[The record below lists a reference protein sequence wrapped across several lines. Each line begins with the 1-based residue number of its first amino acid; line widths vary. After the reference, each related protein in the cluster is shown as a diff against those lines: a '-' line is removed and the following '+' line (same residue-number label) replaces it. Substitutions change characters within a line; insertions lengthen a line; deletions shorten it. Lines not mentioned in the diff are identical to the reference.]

1 MDGVIDLSSLSL
13 PHQNYQVNIINIF
26 SSFYFIFPRKIIE
39 IVKGIS
45 AARDIFLRVFRFWR
59 RFREREKFY
68 LSPIFNKCLS

>member
-39 IVKGIS
+39 IVKSIS
-45 AARDIFLRVFRFWR
+45 VERDIFLRVFSLTLLETYR
-59 RFREREKFY
+59 RNNLPESY
-68 LSPIFNKCLS
+68 IQ